1 MSTPQYNRVIRKL
14 VVGFGN
20 LFNEIS
26 LVRYNPDLSEAE
38 RFLIPIAY
46 ATKERYV
53 MRLEEDYT
61 LDKKVQVALPRLS
74 FEMTGLSYDSSRKQ
88 NTNIKNFAQTST
100 GVVAQYNPVPYN
112 FDFSLYLYVRNIEDA
127 TQVLEHI
134 IPYFTPDYTIKLN
147 LIPEMGIVKEIP
159 VILNTTSHE
168 ILYEGDRDQETR
180 MIIWTL
186 NFTVKGFIFG
196 KSSTTG
202 IINTSITN
210 ILNDIG
216 TDDVVAFN
224 MSDTGVGSY
233 QAGETVYQ
241 GYTAS
246 TPVAS
251 AKVISWN
258 NNILRL
264 TNINGNFISSQPI
277 YGVNNNASYTFTSY
291 QIQPQKYAQIIA
303 VTNPTDA
310 NANSYYTYTNVIQET
325 PNISPSVIT
334 NTNLSGDMQGNIFGV
349 DDLSTQLQ
357 NPIDL
362 GS

>member
-26 LVRYNPDLSEAE
+26 LVRYNTDLSEAE

-53 MRLEEDYT
+53 MRLEDDYT

-88 NTNIKNFAQTST
+88 NTNIKNFAGTST

-202 IINTSITN
+202 IIKTSITN

-216 TDDVVAFN
+216 PDDVVAFN
-224 MSDTGVGSY
+224 MSAAGVGSY

-241 GYTAS
+241 GYTAVS
-246 TPVAS
+246 PTAS
-251 AKVISWN
+251 GKVISWN

-264 TNINGNFISSQPI
+264 TNINGNFISSQPV
-277 YGVNNNASYTFTSY
+277 YGVNNNASYTFLSY
-291 QIQPQKYAQIIA
+291 QIQPQKYAQIIS

-310 NANSYYTYTNVIQET
+310 NGNVSYTYTNVIQET
-325 PNISPSVIT
+325 PNTTSVIT
-334 NTNLSGDMQGNIFGV
+334 SANFSGDLQSNIFGS
-349 DDLSTQLQ
+349 DDLSNQLE